1 MILIRP
7 LQSGDRQPLVDII
20 RKTQVFTEDEVHVAL
35 ELIDIVLTQPHQRD
49 YQIYSAEEDSKVL
62 GYYCIGPTPMT
73 VGTFDLYWIAV
84 DPSIHNKGVG
94 RQLLRHCENLIR
106 EQSGRLVVAETSSQP
121 KYNNTRQFYI
131 HNDYSELSRIKDYY
145 KIGDDL
151 VIYGK
156 YVSQSPKVNP

>member
-7 LQSGDRQPLVDII
+7 LQSGDRQPLANII
-20 RKTQVFTEDEVHVAL
+20 RKTGVFTEDEVHVAL

-49 YQIYSAEEDSKVL
+49 YQIYSAEEDSQVL

-121 KYNNTRQFYI
+121 KYHNTRQFYI
-131 HNDYSELSRIKDYY
+131 RNDYTELTRIKDYY

>member
-7 LQSGDRQPLVDII
+7 IQAVDRQVLVEIV
-20 RKTQVFTEDEVHVAL
+20 RRTGVFTDEEVSVAQ
-35 ELIDIVLTQPHQRD
+35 ELIDIVLTKPDQRD
-49 YQIYSAEEDSKVL
+49 YQIYSAEENSTVL
-62 GYYCIGPTPMT
+62 GYYCVGPTPMT
-73 VGTFDLYWIAV
+73 IGTFDLYWIAV
-84 DPSIHNKGVG
+84 DPLIHNKGVG
-94 RQLLRHCENLIR
+94 KQLLRHCENLIR
-106 EQSGRLVVAETSSQP
+106 EQSGRLIIAETSSQP

-131 HNDYSELSRIKDYY
+131 HNEYCELTRIKDYY